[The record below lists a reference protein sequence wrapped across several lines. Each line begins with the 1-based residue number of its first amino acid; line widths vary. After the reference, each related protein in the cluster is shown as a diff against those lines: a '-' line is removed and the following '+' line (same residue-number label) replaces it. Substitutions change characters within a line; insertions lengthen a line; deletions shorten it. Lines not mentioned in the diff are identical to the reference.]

1 MAALAGSIARRYARA
16 LFAIG
21 VDKANFEMLG
31 GELEALAALWNQAA
45 EVRQAL
51 SNPIFKPSQK
61 RAILLR
67 LLPRVAPTR
76 EVQNLTLL
84 LLERGRIAALPA
96 IARSYQEMCDDRLKR
111 VRATVKSAR
120 PLDGAAQAEIR
131 QALERRTGKTVILTT
146 EVDPTLIGGIV
157 AQVAGQILDG
167 SLLARLGALRSKIL
181 N

>member
-21 VDKANFEMLG
+21 VDKANFELLG
-31 GELEALAALWNQAA
+31 GELEALAALWNESA

-61 RAILLR
+61 RAILLG
-67 LLPRVAPTR
+67 LLPRVAPNR
-76 EVQNLTLL
+76 DVQSLALL

-96 IARSYQEMCDDRLKR
+96 VARSYQEMSDEKLKR

-120 PLDGAAQAEIR
+120 PLDVAAQAEIR
-131 QALERRTGKTVILTT
+131 QVLERRTGKTVLLTT

-157 AQVAGQILDG
+157 AQVAGQVLDG
-167 SLLARLGALRSKIL
+167 SLQARLGALRSKIL